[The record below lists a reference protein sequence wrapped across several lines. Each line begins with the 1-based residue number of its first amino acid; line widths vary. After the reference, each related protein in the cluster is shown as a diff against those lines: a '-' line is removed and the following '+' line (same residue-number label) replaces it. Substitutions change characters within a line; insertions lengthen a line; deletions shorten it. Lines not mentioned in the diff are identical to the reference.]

1 MPRKQHSQYACYQ
14 FNFVLIFLFH
24 LIFFNLSCHFA
35 VVVFNLQKT
44 GNIAK
49 AIVGEK
55 VGTFIGCTGNQE
67 QNGNA
72 LVEERRLVNEV

>member
-1 MPRKQHSQYACYQ
+1 MRCILLS
-14 FNFVLIFLFH
+14 VLN
-24 LIFFNLSCHFA
+24 NLTHHFT
-35 VVVFNLQKT
+35 VVVFNLQKP

-72 LVEERRLVNEV
+72 LHEERRLVNEA